1 MCYNKNMRTQAAD
14 LVRRITAIGD
24 SFKWIETEA
33 DKLMSE
39 FNELVELHGNEL
51 TDNSNYHQMDQIYH
65 RMQELENRAS
75 INTKLYNALVNEAR
89 RYFMEHYKV
98 ELPPDIAEMF

>member
-1 MCYNKNMRTQAAD
+1 MKTRAAD

-39 FNELVELHGNEL
+39 FNELVKLHGNDL
-51 TDNSNYHQMDQIYH
+51 MYNSDYRQMDQIYH
-65 RMQELENRAS
+65 RMQELEDRAR
-75 INTKLYNALVNEAR
+75 INTKIYNALVNEAR